1 VGHLPGATVV
11 SSPHVRTTARG
22 LWECPACGQ
31 RWHSEIEGEAQDVAE
46 AQQSN
51 PVFVCSCGSTL
62 HLSEWIFHDSAAG
75 ESAERPGQGQNVHLT
90 RTERL
95 VLEQL
100 VEGKSNA
107 EIARQLSR
115 SEGTVRNVVSR
126 LYDKLGVDNRVQAIQ
141 ASLNMGLVRPV
152 TGSGDKRHYLTP

>member
-1 VGHLPGATVV
+1 M

-22 LWECPACGQ
+22 VWECSGCGQ
-31 RWHSEIEGEAQDVAE
+31 RWHSELSGEAQDIDEAE
-46 AQQSN
+46 RSN

-62 HLSEWIFHDSAAG
+62 HLSAWIFQDAAAG
-75 ESAERPGQGQNVHLT
+75 DSLQRPHPAQRVHLT

-107 EIARQLSR
+107 EIASQLTR
-115 SEGTVRNVVSR
+115 SEGTVRNVVSS
-126 LYDKLGVDNRVQAIQ
+126 LYRKLGVDNRVQATQ
-141 ASLNMGLVRPV
+141 ASLEMGLVRSV
-152 TGSGDKRHYLTP
+152 TQSR